1 MDIDLN
7 PEQTKA
13 VETTEGAVLV
23 LSGAGTG
30 KTRVLTSR
38 LAYII
43 SNGLAAPWEC
53 LAVTFTNRA
62 ATEMGERLSGII
74 GPAASQVWLGTFH
87 RIGLR
92 ILRRHA
98 ELLGYTSNFTILG
111 QDDQERLLKQIMEA
125 ENIDVK
131 KNPPRAVL
139 EVIQGWKDKG
149 LSVSMVP
156 TNTHE
161 DFLNGK
167 ILSLYRTYQDRLKN
181 TNAMDFG
188 DLLLLCLELF
198 KAHKD
203 ILEKYQNQFR
213 YILVDEYQDTNV
225 SQYLWLRLLA
235 QKHGNICCV
244 GDDDQSIYSWRG
256 AEIGNILKFD
266 RDFPNAQ
273 IIRLESNYRST
284 EHILGAASGLIRHNE
299 GRLGK
304 DLKVAE
310 GQDGSGDK
318 VSVSGVWDGREEASR
333 LIEQTETEKRS
344 GTPYNEI
351 AVLVRVGFQTRE
363 FEEAFI
369 SAGIPYQ
376 VIGGAK
382 FYDREEIRDAV
393 AYLRILAQQND
404 DLALL
409 RIINKPRRGIG
420 DATIQILQQT
430 ALNEHISVFSA
441 ARLLIREE
449 STVLKT
455 AAKKNL
461 RIFMDMF
468 SRLESYMDA
477 DIDASDLAEK
487 VLSESG
493 YLAMWKESNAP
504 EAQGRLENLQEL
516 IGVLR
521 ENFKSI
527 HTFLEHVSLVSD
539 VDDMSNDD
547 KVSIMTLHAAKGLE
561 FNTVFLPGWEDG
573 IFPHQ
578 RALDEGGQRALEE
591 ERRLAYVGITRAC
604 KKVFISFAANRRVY
618 NQWQNNIPSRFL
630 SELPPEHLTG
640 EGSIVGFKRQRQES
654 FTPSRSIPWSSSSHT
669 QSSGKQQI
677 RKGFRVY
684 HNRFGYGVVL
694 SSEGNR
700 LKIAFEDIGV
710 KTIMADFV
718 EAV

>member
-98 ELLGYTSNFTILG
+98 ELLGYTSNVTILG

-393 AYLRILAQQND
+393 AYLRVLAQQND

-449 STVLKT
+449 SSVLKT

-527 HTFLEHVSLVSD
+527 HAFLEHVSLVSD

-591 ERRLAYVGITRAC
+591 ERRLAYVGITRAR

>member
-1 MDIDLN
+1 MQIDLN

-13 VETTEGAVLV
+13 VETTDGAVLV

-30 KTRVLTSR
+30 KTRVLTAR
-38 LAYII
+38 LAYLIA
-43 SNGLAAPWEC
+43 NGFAPPWEC

-62 ATEMGERLSGII
+62 AAEMGERLAAII
-74 GPAASQVWLGTFH
+74 GAEASQVWLGTFH

-98 ELLGYTSNFTILG
+98 ELLGYNSNFTILG

-125 ENIDVK
+125 EGLDIK

-139 EVIQGWKDKG
+139 AVIQGWKDKG
-149 LSVSMVP
+149 LSVAMVP
-156 TNTHE
+156 ANSHE
-161 DFLNGK
+161 DFLNGG
-167 ILSLYRTYQDRLKN
+167 ILNLYRTYQDRLKN

-188 DLLLLCLELF
+188 DLLLLGLELF
-198 KAHKD
+198 KANKD
-203 ILEKYQNQFR
+203 ILAKYQQQFR
-213 YILVDEYQDTNV
+213 YIMVDEYQDTNTA
-225 SQYLWLRLLA
+225 QYLWLRLLA

-266 RDFPNAQ
+266 RDFPEAK

-284 EHILGAASGLIRHNE
+284 VHILGAASGLIRNNQ

-304 DLKVAE
+304 ELRVAE
-310 GQDGSGDK
+310 GLDGSGDK
-318 VSVSGVWDGREEASR
+318 VMLSGVWDGREEAQR
-333 LIEQTETEKRS
+333 LLDKAENEKRS
-344 GTPYNEI
+344 GTAYSEM

-369 SAGIPYQ
+369 AAGIPYQ

-393 AYLRILAQQND
+393 AYLRALVQPSD

-420 DATIQILQQT
+420 DTTLQALQQT
-430 ALNEHISVFSA
+430 ALNEHISIFSA
-441 ARLLIREE
+441 AKLLISEDCG
-449 STVLKT
+449 VLKT

-461 RIFMDMF
+461 KIFMEMF
-468 SRLESYMDA
+468 ARLSTYQDA
-477 DIDASDLAEK
+477 DIDASDMAEK
-487 VLSESG
+487 VLAESG

-504 EAQGRLENLQEL
+504 EAAGRLENLQEL

-527 HTFLEHVSLVSD
+527 SAFLEHVALVSD
-539 VDDMSNDD
+539 IDDMNDD
-547 KVSIMTLHAAKGLE
+547 EKISIMTLHAAKGLE
-561 FNTVFLPGWEDG
+561 FSIVFLPGWEEG

-578 RALDEGGQRALEE
+578 RALDEGGQKALEE
-591 ERRLAYVGITRAC
+591 ERRLAYVGITRAR
-604 KKVFISFAANRRVY
+604 KKVYISFAANRRVY

-630 SELPPEHLTG
+630 EELPSEHIETEGTSAGFGRHKTETG
-640 EGSIVGFKRQRQES
+640 SQTGGISWAAPTFSGSK
-654 FTPSRSIPWSSSSHT
+654 
-669 QSSGKQQI
+669 KQI